1 MGNVLNMSGMFSGC
15 SGFTGLDVSGFDT
28 KSVTNMNSM
37 FEGCSELTSLDLGRF
52 NLENVQFKWDTF
64 KGCTQLKIIDLGQCQ
79 WTTADNLF
87 GFQSNIPLII
97 VTISKSTTESVV
109 T

>member
-97 VTISKSTTESVV
+97 ISPSTGI
-109 T
+109 